1 MAWGW
6 LWLDQLG
13 FLRWLTKSLQHFPPR
28 FKFKMSKQA
37 LPLETKRAD
46 TDAKQQASEPRRVV
60 GVSPSLPEDTFPSW
74 GWVSSFFFSSKL
86 VFIYLAVPGL
96 SCGRQALVLPPWM
109 EPRCPALGAQSL
121 SHWTTREVPL
131 SIISMSNGI
140 ISISLSTVNI
150 ALAPLLI
157 LDREL
162 LEDMAHFVL
171 NLYHF

>member
-1 MAWGW
+1 
-6 LWLDQLG
+6 
-13 FLRWLTKSLQHFPPR
+13 
-28 FKFKMSKQA
+28 
-37 LPLETKRAD
+37 
-46 TDAKQQASEPRRVV
+46 
-60 GVSPSLPEDTFPSW
+60 
-74 GWVSSFFFSSKL
+74 
-86 VFIYLAVPGL
+86 
-96 SCGRQALVLPPWM
+96 M

>member
-1 MAWGW
+1 M
-6 LWLDQLG
+6 
-13 FLRWLTKSLQHFPPR
+13 F
-28 FKFKMSKQA
+28 
-37 LPLETKRAD
+37 
-46 TDAKQQASEPRRVV
+46 
-60 GVSPSLPEDTFPSW
+60 
-74 GWVSSFFFSSKL
+74 
-86 VFIYLAVPGL
+86 
-96 SCGRQALVLPPWM
+96 
-109 EPRCPALGAQSL
+109 GAQSL